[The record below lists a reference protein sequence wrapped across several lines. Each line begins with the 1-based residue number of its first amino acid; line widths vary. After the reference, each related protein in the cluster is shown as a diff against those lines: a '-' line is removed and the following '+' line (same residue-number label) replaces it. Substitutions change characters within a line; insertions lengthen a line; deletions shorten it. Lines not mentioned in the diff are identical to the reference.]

1 MWAKI
6 RTMDLIPCDR
16 MGSSEDFKQGSS
28 NLMLKVVKITLF
40 ADKYRLRGTKWEEE
54 ERLSFYCSRLDER

>member
-1 MWAKI
+1 MAKI

-40 ADKYRLRGTKWEEE
+40 ADKYRLRGTKWEE
-54 ERLSFYCSRLDER
+54 